1 MLHAYERH
9 LALFYLANML
19 RRLRRTTSEAK
30 KLAEWLEENAS
41 LIARDARSTERMRT
55 IASATALPARTWRA
69 LRNLIEKESVAAAN
83 ISPDQMGCRLR
94 RLGQAVGLSS
104 LDIALLEVL
113 LRYKTQPVIE
123 SVIDAAFLYTRASL
137 GPMNVRSAA
146 LACVLGKST
155 DVVCNRL
162 AENAPLVRTGL
173 VSIDDDQDVE
183 AIGRL
188 RRLGSRMGSPGSE
201 EADVR
206 TLLLG
211 QSPLSELVWSDF
223 EHLGQSRDD
232 VARLIRG
239 AAAHRA
245 RGVNVLVYG
254 PPGTGKT
261 EFCRVLA
268 KRLKLDLFGVGE
280 ADERGSEPSR
290 EERLA
295 ELCLAQHLVGEDSG
309 GLLLF
314 DEMEDILSGAT
325 AWSPFGGLLGRSLRG
340 SSSKVFMNRLLEET
354 PTPILW
360 TTNAAED
367 IEPHI
372 LRRMMFALEMRQPPA
387 RVRARIWMRQLS
399 SHGIDAKPAQA
410 LSLANEFDASP
421 GVAAGATAAASLAG
435 GDFDLVRRG
444 VRSLS
449 RVLGCERPERQVTT
463 RFDPQLLEADVDL
476 RVLADR
482 LTDRRERRFSICL
495 QGAPGTGKSAYARYL
510 AERLGLEVKQMRA
523 SDLLGMYVGQSEKNI
538 ARAFSE
544 ARAEEMFLVFD
555 EVDSLLADRRGAH
568 RNWEVSQVNEMLT
581 WMESHPLPFACTTN
595 YGEKL
600 DEAALRRFTF
610 KATLGYLERQSARAA
625 FLTHFGREAPPE
637 LDRLDCLTPGDF
649 EVVRRKAGV
658 LGKLDDVRA
667 LFDMLRAECDAKP
680 GHTACIGFLAA

>member
-367 IEPHI
+367 IEPT
-372 LRRMMFALEMRQPPA
+372 
-387 RVRARIWMRQLS
+387 S
-399 SHGIDAKPAQA
+399 S
-410 LSLANEFDASP
+410 
-421 GVAAGATAAASLAG
+421 AA
-435 GDFDLVRRG
+435 
-444 VRSLS
+444 
-449 RVLGCERPERQVTT
+449 
-463 RFDPQLLEADVDL
+463 
-476 RVLADR
+476 
-482 LTDRRERRFSICL
+482 
-495 QGAPGTGKSAYARYL
+495 
-510 AERLGLEVKQMRA
+510 
-523 SDLLGMYVGQSEKNI
+523 
-538 ARAFSE
+538 
-544 ARAEEMFLVFD
+544 
-555 EVDSLLADRRGAH
+555 
-568 RNWEVSQVNEMLT
+568 
-581 WMESHPLPFACTTN
+581 
-595 YGEKL
+595 
-600 DEAALRRFTF
+600 
-610 KATLGYLERQSARAA
+610 
-625 FLTHFGREAPPE
+625 
-637 LDRLDCLTPGDF
+637 
-649 EVVRRKAGV
+649 
-658 LGKLDDVRA
+658 
-667 LFDMLRAECDAKP
+667 
-680 GHTACIGFLAA
+680 